1 MIKIF
6 LIISLLN
13 IIFGFIYINKRH
25 FSESELPYIYMQSN
39 NRILEYSTFN
49 NTNRFLHH
57 IFPKND
63 SILYSEFTS
72 SRLLSYT
79 KLINESEIQNG
90 YYKSSTTSNGLNVS
104 YFNDSYYFEFSLKKE
119 KSNYFISLESIGPI
133 NLIYFENKP
142 GYNNSISF
150 VDFNFNFSSEVIT
163 MNTKKSF
170 TLKESTT
177 RTNCYCTL
185 SSTNNTVCGLIK
197 IFKKG
202 LKCYWNYTLV
212 LLNDDTTYS
221 EIIIYSGGGSSYY
234 NTYENELG
242 EIKKF
247 IKLIPLEGGKILY
260 CIEES
265 GILCSLI
272 QVKNKNIATL
282 IKNKKIFGYYSDT
295 NKNSFSGIKYKD
307 NQVILCLL
315 MKNIYVTLSKITIF
329 NNNSFI

>member
-1 MIKIF
+1 
-6 LIISLLN
+6 
-13 IIFGFIYINKRH
+13 
-25 FSESELPYIYMQSN
+25 MQSN

-119 KSNYFISLESIGPI
+119 KSNYFISLESIGPK

-202 LKCYWNYTLV
+202 LKYYWNYTLV

-295 NKNSFSGIKYKD
+295 NKNSFS
-307 NQVILCLL
+307 
-315 MKNIYVTLSKITIF
+315 
-329 NNNSFI
+329 